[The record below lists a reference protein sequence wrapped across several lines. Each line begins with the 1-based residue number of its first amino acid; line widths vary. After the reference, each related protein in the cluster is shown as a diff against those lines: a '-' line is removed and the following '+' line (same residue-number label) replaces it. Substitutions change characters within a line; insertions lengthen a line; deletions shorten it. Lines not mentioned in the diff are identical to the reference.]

1 MRSISTRMK
10 WWIDLPKLTSLSAGD
25 GNTFCFPHHVT
36 LKSLAFLFH
45 SLVDIPE
52 LKEVIL
58 PKGFSHARTV
68 VTRGS
73 IFVSHMSLLDVGAF
87 QSFLSEKGI
96 PTSHTVFDWCSTYSL
111 LCYHTHS
118 CTSHHS
124 HFFHFLSILV
134 ISTHTICHTFSQSSL
149 HSSLFF
155 PVLPIPFFP
164 HSPSHPLLLPNPSLP
179 TPDSTN
185 TPHFSPLTKTPFSS
199 RISSWQHFLELI
211 WVQHGIC
218 CRFEEGEHDFH
229 QESASGYYH
238 ECIPHGWAE

>member
-1 MRSISTRMK
+1 MHSGGVLVLCLRVNQPEGEWWVDLPELTSIQLGLSAFCFKYDYSSELIMRSISTRMK

-52 LKEVIL
+52 LKEVVL

-87 QSFLSEKGI
+87 QPFLSEKGI
-96 PTSHTVFDWCSTYSL
+96 PTSHTVFGCCSTYSL
-111 LCYHTHS
+111 PCYHTHS

-124 HFFHFLSILV
+124 HFFHFLSILA
-134 ISTHTICHTFSQSSL
+134 ISTHIICHTFSQSSL
-149 HSSLFF
+149 HSPLFF
-155 PVLPIPFFP
+155 PI
-164 HSPSHPLLLPNPSLP
+164 LP
-179 TPDSTN
+179 TAFTHHS
-185 TPHFSPLTKTPFSS
+185 
-199 RISSWQHFLELI
+199 
-211 WVQHGIC
+211 
-218 CRFEEGEHDFH
+218 
-229 QESASGYYH
+229 
-238 ECIPHGWAE
+238 